1 MFIRVKN
8 TPNSPRKSVQI
19 VKSVRIGT
27 SVSQKIVKHV
37 GVATDEEEL
46 ARLKDLAKILKE
58 ELEGYTPL
66 FKQEEIDKL
75 TAKTDNKDLGVE
87 AKAAEDKRYQ
97 VDVRGLREEGR
108 FVNGIHDIYGKLFEE
123 LGYRRIFKNPARQ
136 KGVSERLKQI
146 VLARIANPSSKLA
159 SVELLE
165 KQFGVSLNL
174 DLVYKMMDKLD
185 DQAIEKLKKIS
196 YDNTRKLFQEKID
209 IIFFDCTTIYFESFK
224 EDNFR
229 KNGYSKDLKFNQ
241 PQVLFALMVTKEG
254 LPIGYEA
261 CEGNV
266 YEGHT
271 LVPLLNKVKA
281 NYDIDKVIF
290 VADSGMFTKE
300 NLVELKKLEYE
311 YIVGCRLRNLK
322 TELQEQ
328 ILDSQN
334 YQTVIPGYKIGKF
347 SYRNSLTVKD
357 LEKFFPDL
365 KDAKNLYRE
374 LKQQNVLNVKGEVLE
389 EKLELSRSYQ
399 GLQEQLTKILEVF
412 KQPQILIVSYSEK
425 RALKDAHERMEAIKR
440 LEEKLKKL
448 KNPKNYLSNYGYKK
462 YLQVQG
468 ETEISLDEEKIT
480 LDAKWDG
487 LHGVVTNSNL
497 SSQEILNQYK
507 NLWQVEESFRVT
519 KHDLKVRPV
528 YHWSPRRVKAHLAIC
543 YLAYSLVRYLEY
555 RVKLQYKKLSPE
567 KIRKALLGVQTSVN
581 YHTETK
587 IRFGFP
593 SAMSHDA
600 QKIYKLLN
608 VTRSLVPYIIGENN
622 SGKERYVEIK
632 KSSA

>member
-1 MFIRVKN
+1 MFVRVKS

-19 VKSVRIGT
+19 VKSVRSGT
-27 SVSQKIVKHV
+27 RVSQKIVKHV
-37 GVATDEEEL
+37 GVATNEEEL
-46 ARLKDLAKILKE
+46 ASLKDLAKILKQEIE
-58 ELEGYTPL
+58 EEGYTPL
-66 FKQEEIDKL
+66 FKQEEIEKL
-75 TAKTDNKDLGVE
+75 TAKDRDNSGRTPT
-87 AKAAEDKRYQ
+87 EDNRYQ
-97 VDVRGLREEGR
+97 VDVRNLREEGR

-123 LGYRRIFKNPARQ
+123 LGYRNIFKNPARQ
-136 KGVSERLKQI
+136 KATAERLKQI

-159 SVELLE
+159 SVNLLE

-185 DQAIEKLKKIS
+185 DEAIEKLKEIS
-196 YDNTRKLFQEKID
+196 YNNTTKLFGEKID

-224 EDNFR
+224 EDSLR

-241 PQVLFALMVTKEG
+241 PQVLLALMVTKEG

-271 LVPLLNKVKA
+271 LIPLLNKVKT

-300 NLVELKKLEYE
+300 NLVELKRLDYE
-311 YIVGCRLRNLK
+311 YIVGCRLKNLK
-322 TELQEQ
+322 KELQEQ
-328 ILDSQN
+328 ILDPQN
-334 YQTVIPGYKIGKF
+334 YQIVSPGYKIGKF
-347 SYRNSLTVKD
+347 SYKSFLTVRD
-357 LEKFFPDL
+357 LEKFFPAIEN
-365 KDAKNLYRE
+365 AKALYQE
-374 LKQQNVLNVKGEVLE
+374 LKQQKVLDKNGEVIGD
-389 EKLELSRSYQ
+389 KLELSTCYKELKEPLR
-399 GLQEQLTKILEVF
+399 KIIEVF
-412 KQPQILIVSYSEK
+412 KQPQVLILSYSEK
-425 RALKDAHERMEAIKR
+425 RARKDAHERMEAIKKI
-440 LEEKLKKL
+440 EEKLTKL

-468 ETEISLDEEKIT
+468 ETEISLDKEKIA
-480 LDAKWDG
+480 LDAQWDG

-528 YHWSPRRVKAHLAIC
+528 YHWSPKRVKAHLAIC

-567 KIRKALLGVQTSVN
+567 KIRQALLAVQTSVN

-593 SAMSHDA
+593 SGMSQDA
-600 QKIYKLLN
+600 LKIYNLLN
-608 VTRSLVPYIIGENN
+608 VKRSLIPYIIE
-622 SGKERYVEIK
+622 K
-632 KSSA
+632 